1 MWALYKFEIISLF
14 QTYEEAQNKIDDDKD
29 QEPLAQGLRRL
40 LKLSKI
46 MKQKRIDAG
55 ALQLASSEVRYI
67 RAYLWT
73 WAKIPESPN
82 EISRLFYVLN
92 SFVLFTF
99 RFTVDSETA
108 DPIDVQTKQMRETNS
123 MVEEFMLVSE

>member
-1 MWALYKFEIISLF
+1 MTTWF

-67 RAYLWT
+67 RAYYLWT